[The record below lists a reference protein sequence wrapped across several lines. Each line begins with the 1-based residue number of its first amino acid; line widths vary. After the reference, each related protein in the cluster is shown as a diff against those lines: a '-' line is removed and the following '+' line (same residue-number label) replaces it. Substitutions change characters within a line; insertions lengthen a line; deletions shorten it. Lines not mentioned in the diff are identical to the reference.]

1 MEKKLRQQLLE
12 TIRRHGMI
20 SAGDRVGVAVSGGPD
35 SVALLLLLDELR
47 PSLGISLVVL
57 HLNHLLRGAESDADE
72 HFVVELAR
80 ERGLDSISASE
91 DVAAAARRE
100 GWNLEDAARRLR
112 YAFFERTVR
121 DRRATRVAVAH
132 TADDQAE
139 TVLARLIRGT
149 GTTGLAG
156 IHPILGNVVRPLLDV
171 RRQELRGYL
180 TRRDQAW
187 REDETNRDTRRLR
200 ARLRHRL
207 IPMLERD
214 YSPAVVERLAELA
227 RLARGEEA
235 LWAALA
241 EERFRAHVTET
252 RLGLVLR
259 IQDLFLPLRAPAE
272 GPGQPDESTRAI
284 ARRLVRRVM
293 AQLHEEAAETTAAHI
308 EQVLHLATESSSGHR
323 VLLPGGAVVERSF
336 DRLIFSL
343 TRSVGK
349 PSETSRF
356 SPESNSYE
364 YPVGLP
370 EHGTATISVP
380 ELGKRFS
387 LKLIDWSQAPRDT
400 KRESEALDAGRLRAP
415 LVLRNW
421 RPGDAYRPRGRRGAR
436 KVKDFLQ
443 TNRIALQQR
452 AGWPVLTCG
461 GQLVWALGM
470 PPAEGFGVDERTRV
484 GLVIAEEGLKAE

>member
-20 SAGDRVGVAVSGGPD
+20 SAGDRVGVAVSGGLD

-57 HLNHLLRGAESDADE
+57 HLNHLLRGTASDADE
-72 HFVVELAR
+72 RFVVELAR
-80 ERGLDSISASE
+80 ERGLVCISASE
-91 DVAAAARRE
+91 DVASAAHRE
-100 GWNLEDAARRLR
+100 DWNLEDAARRLR

-156 IHPILGNVVRPLLDV
+156 IHPILGSVVRPLLDV
-171 RRQELRGYL
+171 RRQALRNYL
-180 TRRDQAW
+180 TGRGQTW

-207 IPMLERD
+207 IPMLEGE
-214 YSPAVVERLAELA
+214 YSPAIVERLAELA
-227 RLARGEEA
+227 RLASGEEA

-241 EERFRAHVTET
+241 EERFRAHVSET
-252 RLGLVLR
+252 RQGLALR
-259 IQDLFLPLRAPAE
+259 IQALFLPWGTPAE
-272 GPGQPDESTRAI
+272 APGRLDESTRAI
-284 ARRLVRRVM
+284 ARRLIRRVI
-293 AQLHEEAAETTAAHI
+293 AQLHGEAVETTAAHI
-308 EQVLHLATESSSGHR
+308 EQVLHLATGSSSGHR
-323 VLLPGGAVVERSF
+323 VLLPGRAVVERSF
-336 DRLIFSL
+336 DRLLFSL
-343 TRSVGK
+343 ARSAGK
-349 PSETSRF
+349 PTETLRV

-370 EHGTATISVP
+370 ERGTATISVP

-400 KRESEALDAGRLRAP
+400 KRESVALDAGRLRAP

-421 RPGDAYRPRGRRGAR
+421 RSGDAYRPRGRRAAR

-443 TNRIALQQR
+443 ASRVALPQR

-461 GQLVWALGM
+461 GELIWALGM
-470 PPAEGFGVDERTRV
+470 PPAEGFGVNERTRV

>member
-1 MEKKLRQQLLE
+1 
-12 TIRRHGMI
+12 MI

-35 SVALLLLLDELR
+35 SVAMLLLLEELR
-47 PSLGISLVVL
+47 ASLGISLVVL

-72 HFVVELAR
+72 RFVAELAR
-80 ERGLDSISASE
+80 QRGLDFISVSE
-91 DVAAAARRE
+91 DVAAAAQRE

-112 YAFFERTVR
+112 YAFFERTIR
-121 DRRATRVAVAH
+121 DRRATCVAVAH

-156 IHPILGNVVRPLLDV
+156 IHPILGSVVRPLLDV
-171 RRQELRGYL
+171 RRQELRNYL
-180 TRRDQAW
+180 AGRGQAW
-187 REDETNRDTRRLR
+187 REDETNRDIRRLR

-207 IPMLERD
+207 IPMLERE
-214 YSPAVVERLAELA
+214 YSPAVVERLVELA
-227 RLARGEEA
+227 HLARGEEA
-235 LWAALA
+235 LWTALA

-252 RLGLVLR
+252 EQGLALLIR
-259 IQDLFLPLRAPAE
+259 DLFLPLMAPAE
-272 GPGQPDESTRAI
+272 GPGRPDESARAI
-284 ARRLVRRVM
+284 ARRLIRRVI
-293 AQLHEEAAETTAAHI
+293 AQLHADAAETTAAHI

-343 TRSVGK
+343 ARSAGK
-349 PSETSRF
+349 PTETLRV

-364 YPVGLP
+364 YSVGLP

-400 KRESEALDAGRLRAP
+400 KRESQALDAGRLRAP

-421 RPGDAYRPRGRRGAR
+421 RPGDAYRPHGRHSAR
-436 KVKDFLQ
+436 KVKELL
-443 TNRIALQQR
+443 RASHIALQQR

-461 GQLVWALGM
+461 GELVWALGM

-484 GLVIAEEGLKAE
+484 GLIIAEEGLKAE

>member
-20 SAGDRVGVAVSGGPD
+20 SAGDRVGVAVSGGLD

-47 PSLGISLVVL
+47 ASLGISVIVL

-72 HFVVELAR
+72 RFVVELAR
-80 ERGLDSISASE
+80 ARGLDCISASE
-91 DVAAAARRE
+91 DVAAAAHRE

-121 DRRATRVAVAH
+121 DSRATRVAVAH

-149 GTTGLAG
+149 GTTGLVG
-156 IHPILGNVVRPLLDV
+156 IHPILGSVVRPLLDV
-171 RRQELRGYL
+171 RRQDLRNYL
-180 TRRDQAW
+180 THRDQIW
-187 REDETNRDTRRLR
+187 REDETNRDARRLR

-207 IPMLERD
+207 IPTLERD
-214 YSPAVVERLAELA
+214 YSPAIVERLAELG

-235 LWAALA
+235 LWVALA
-241 EERFRAHVTET
+241 EERFRAHVSQAPQ
-252 RLGLVLR
+252 GLALH
-259 IQDLFLPLRAPAE
+259 IQDLFLPLGVPAE
-272 GPGQPDESTRAI
+272 GPLRPEESTRAI
-284 ARRLVRRVM
+284 ARRLIRRVV
-293 AQLHEEAAETTAAHI
+293 AQLHDGAVETSAAQI
-308 EQVLHLATESSSGHR
+308 EQVLRLATESSSGR
-323 VLLPGGAVVERSF
+323 RALLPGRVVVERSF
-336 DRLIFSL
+336 DRLIFSIAH
-343 TRSVGK
+343 SAGK
-349 PSETSRF
+349 PPETLRM

-370 EHGTATISVP
+370 ERGTATISVP

-387 LKLIDWSQAPRDT
+387 LKLIDWSQAARDT
-400 KRESEALDAGRLRAP
+400 KRESEALDAGRLRDP

-421 RPGDAYRPRGRRGAR
+421 RPGDAYRPRGRRATR
-436 KVKDFLQ
+436 TVKDLLQ
-443 TNRIALQQR
+443 ASRVALPQR

-461 GQLVWALGM
+461 GQLIWALGM
-470 PPAEGFGVDERTRV
+470 PPAEGFGVSERTRV